1 MTYPKKKWGQNFL
14 VDPNIIKKIIHT
26 LEIKSKDQILEIG
39 PGKGALTFSIKAQKV
54 FAIEIDKDLCD
65 LLSRK
70 KQKNLTI
77 INEDILK
84 TNIENLKI
92 NKVVGNLPYNIS
104 SQIIFKILK
113 NNNWD
118 TAIFMIQ
125 KELAERITSK
135 EGSKQYGRISVMIQ
149 SLCDVKREFNVS
161 PNCFSPKPNVSST
174 IISLKKKKKIIFDY
188 DKFEY
193 LVKKIFS
200 QRRKKIKNTL
210 TQISNYDELRKYTDK
225 RPEQI
230 SVEDYIKIASQIKD
244 LL

>member
-1 MTYPKKKWGQNFL
+1 MAYPKKKWGQNFL

-118 TAIFMIQ
+118 IAIFMIQ

-174 IISLKKKKKIIFDY
+174 IISLKKKKKIVFDY

-193 LVKKIFS
+193 VVKKIFS

-210 TQISNYDELRKYTDK
+210 TQISNYDELRNYTDK

>member
-84 TNIENLKI
+84 TNIEKLKI

-125 KELAERITSK
+125 KELAERIISK

-174 IISLKKKKKIIFDY
+174 IISLKKKKKIVFDY

-193 LVKKIFS
+193 VVKKIFS

-210 TQISNYDELRKYTDK
+210 TQISNYDELRNYTDK

>member
-70 KQKNLTI
+70 KQKDLTI

-125 KELAERITSK
+125 KELAERIISK

-174 IISLKKKKKIIFDY
+174 IISLKKKKKIVFDY

-193 LVKKIFS
+193 VVKKIFS

-210 TQISNYDELRKYTDK
+210 TQISNYDELRNYTDK

>member
-54 FAIEIDKDLCD
+54 FALEIDKDLCD

-84 TNIENLKI
+84 TNIEKLKI

-125 KELAERITSK
+125 KELAERIISK

-174 IISLKKKKKIIFDY
+174 IISLKKKKKIVFDY

-193 LVKKIFS
+193 VVKKIFS

-210 TQISNYDELRKYTDK
+210 TQISNYDELRNYTDK

>member
-1 MTYPKKKWGQNFL
+1 MIYPKKKWGQNFL
-14 VDPNIIKKIIHT
+14 VDRNIIKKILDT

-39 PGKGALTFSIKAQKV
+39 PGQGALTFSIKSQRV
-54 FAIEIDKDLCD
+54 FAVEIDKYLCD
-65 LLSRK
+65 LLSIK

-118 TAIFMIQ
+118 IAIFMVQ
-125 KELAERITSK
+125 KELAERIISK

-161 PNCFSPKPNVSST
+161 SNCFSPKPNVSST
-174 IISLKKKKKIIFDY
+174 IISLKKKKEVAFNYKRL
-188 DKFEY
+188 EQV
-193 LVKKIFS
+193 VKKIFS

-210 TQISNYDELRKYTDK
+210 TQISNYNELSQYSDK

-230 SVEDYIKIASQIKD
+230 SVEDYIKISSQIKD

>member
-14 VDPNIIKKIIHT
+14 ADPNIIKKIIHT

-193 LVKKIFS
+193 VVKKIFS

-210 TQISNYDELRKYTDK
+210 TQISNYAELRKYTDK

>member
-174 IISLKKKKKIIFDY
+174 IISLKKKKKIVFDY

-193 LVKKIFS
+193 VVKKIFS

-210 TQISNYDELRKYTDK
+210 TQISNYDELRNYTDK

>member
-210 TQISNYDELRKYTDK
+210 TQISNYDELRNYTDK

>member
-125 KELAERITSK
+125 KELAERIISK

-174 IISLKKKKKIIFDY
+174 IISLKKKKKIVFDY

-193 LVKKIFS
+193 VVKKIFS

-210 TQISNYDELRKYTDK
+210 TQISNYDELRNYTDK